1 MNRSIS
7 LVLVLVFL
15 TASWII
21 ARPAFVSVGAASNPW
36 TSRTPM
42 QTARSRLG
50 VVEVNGKIYAIGG
63 DKARLLAYQSIE
75 AGIGDVVNTNEE
87 YNPETDIWVFKT
99 FMPTP
104 RCSFAVT
111 VYENKIYCIGGYTN
125 SVNVTGVNEVYD
137 PARNIWETKASMPTP
152 RADLQANVMN
162 GKIYLIGGRS
172 DRIRGF
178 SPSQLSVNEVYDPVT
193 DTWATK
199 TSAPNR
205 ITSGASAVANG
216 KIYFLATSV
225 SNLDTGA
232 FIQIYNPIQD
242 SWSIGSFAPSYGRLS
257 TTAGATNS
265 TPKRIVFF
273 SESSTYVYCPM
284 NDSWTEG
291 GLMPTARGY
300 AGVAV
305 VNDEFYVIGGI
316 KAPFTGLIVAT
327 GSVATNEQYTPNNL
341 QPVKAIRI
349 YIKADGSIEPPTA
362 NITTEDKV
370 FYNFTGD
377 LHEQL
382 IIQRDHIIVD
392 GNGYKIEG
400 TPSIE
405 FGIAVFQ
412 RQNVIIRNVTIKY
425 FEVAGIGVEESTHI
439 TIFGN
444 NLQDN
449 GNDGIRLYSASNN
462 LISGNSITSN
472 TYMGSVNLW
481 NNSNNNTIYG
491 NKMWDNSVSLIIH
504 NSKDNLI
511 YHNNIFER
519 YPPSL
524 RNSSNIWDNG
534 YPSGG
539 NYWGD
544 YTGTDKDSD
553 GIGDTPYIL
562 NDNNNDNYPLMAPF
576 NISSVTLE
584 LPEWAYQ
591 LPAQDTST
599 PEPFPTAIVVA
610 SITLAATISLG
621 LLVYFKKNKH

>member
-7 LVLVLVFL
+7 VMLVLVFL

-21 ARPAFVSVGAASNPW
+21 ARPAFVPVGAENDSW

-75 AGIGDVVNTNEE
+75 ASIGDVVNINEE
-87 YNPETDIWVFKT
+87 YNPETDTWVFKT
-99 FMPTP
+99 AMPTS

-125 SVNVTGVNEVYD
+125 GVNVTGVNEVYD

-162 GKIYLIGGRS
+162 GKIYLIGGRG

-178 SPSQLSVNEVYDPVT
+178 SSSQLSVNEVYDPVT

-199 TSAPNR
+199 TLAPNR
-205 ITSGASAVANG
+205 ITSGASAIVNG

-232 FIQIYNPIQD
+232 FIQIYSPIQD
-242 SWSIGSFAPSYGRLS
+242 SWNIGSFAPSYGRLS
-257 TTAGATNS
+257 TTAGVTNS
-265 TPKRIVFF
+265 APKRIVFF
-273 SESSTYVYCPM
+273 SESSTYVYSPM
-284 NDSWTEG
+284 NDSWTEDK
-291 GLMPTARGY
+291 LMPTARGY

-327 GSVATNEQYTPNNL
+327 GSVVTNEQYTPNNL
-341 QPVKAIRI
+341 QPVKAVRI

-377 LHEQL
+377 LHEKL
-382 IIQRDHIIVD
+382 IIQRGHIIVD
-392 GNGYKIEG
+392 GKGYKIEG

-449 GNDGIRLYSASNN
+449 GNDGIRLLSASNN
-462 LISGNSITSN
+462 SISGNSITSN

-491 NKMWDNSVSLIIH
+491 NKMWDNSASLIIH

-511 YHNNIFER
+511 YHNNIIER
-519 YPPSL
+519 YHPSV

-544 YTGTDKDSD
+544 YTGTDKDGD

-562 NDNNNDNYPLMAPF
+562 NDNNKDNYPLMAPF
-576 NISSVTLE
+576 NISSVPLE

-599 PEPFPTAIVVA
+599 PEPFPTTLIVA
-610 SITLAATISLG
+610 SVIIVAVYGIG
-621 LLVYFKKNKH
+621 LLIYFKKRKR